1 VIVPFVSML
10 ISASQ
15 IDLRIITGPS
25 CSEMNGVR
33 VRLKAKAFFVG
44 SCPATL
50 PEGKGALVV
59 QPGHDDGAAP
69 RVALGERNQH
79 LVPLDEGLDQ
89 VLRCMCAALAG
100 GSLLQESSQRAAS
113 QRSGARGHVALAA
126 RGAHLRTFACSVDG
140 RSSAVHRLL

>member
-89 VLRCMCAALAG
+89 VLRCMCAARRSARC
-100 GSLLQESSQRAAS
+100 SRSHRSEPPASAAE
-113 QRSGARGHVALAA
+113 RGVT
-126 RGAHLRTFACSVDG
+126 LR
-140 RSSAVHRLL
+140 